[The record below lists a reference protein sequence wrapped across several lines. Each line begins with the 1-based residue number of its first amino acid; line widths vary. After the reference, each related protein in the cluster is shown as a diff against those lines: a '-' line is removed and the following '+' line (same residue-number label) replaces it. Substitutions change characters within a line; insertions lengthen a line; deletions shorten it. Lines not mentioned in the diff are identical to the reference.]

1 MMTSKADYFEPVG
14 GGGAY
19 EVERHF
25 ADIAPVRSN
34 AAPNAA
40 DLKASGAAARMWQKV
55 EEDLDRIDNAESD
68 EVDDG

>member
-1 MMTSKADYFEPVG
+1 MTGKGDFLDAVDD
-14 GGGAY
+14 GGAY

-25 ADIAPVRSN
+25 ADIAPVHSG

-55 EEDLDRIDNAESD
+55 EEDLDRIDNTESD
-68 EVDDG
+68 EVDNG